1 MRWRREFRLCGQPPA
16 RGSDVAGAS
25 PLVRNGRGDA
35 PGQERATPPFC
46 IERLLEGTL
55 LTHLRSIWRAAL
67 EPGNQGERPL
77 GRDRHQPGG
86 SEGFLAPALGP
97 ATRRPPHGDNCDSDA
112 HSPLDSCHATMVRN
126 SHLIVKNFV

>member
-1 MRWRREFRLCGQPPA
+1 M
-16 RGSDVAGAS
+16 AGAS

-35 PGQERATPPFC
+35 PGQERATPPFY

-67 EPGNQGERPL
+67 EPWNQGERPL
-77 GRDRHQPGG
+77 GRDRHQSGG
-86 SEGFLAPALGP
+86 GQGFLATPLRP
-97 ATRRPPHGDNCDSDA
+97 ATRRPPQGDNCDSYA
-112 HSPLDSCHATMVRN
+112 HTPHGPCHATMVRN

>member
-1 MRWRREFRLCGQPPA
+1 MRRAIPALRIRRCGS
-16 RGSDVAGAS
+16 GAG
-25 PLVRNGRGDA
+25 NGRGDA

-77 GRDRHQPGG
+77 GRDRYQTGG
-86 SEGFLAPALGP
+86 GQGFLATPLRP
-97 ATRRPPHGDNCDSDA
+97 ATRRPTQGDNCDTHTHTPHD
-112 HSPLDSCHATMVRN
+112 PCHATMVRN

>member
-1 MRWRREFRLCGQPPA
+1 MAPCVQALR
-16 RGSDVAGAS
+16 SDAG
-25 PLVRNGRGDA
+25 RNERGDA

-55 LTHLRSIWRAAL
+55 LTHLRSIWRAATGPGNPRG
-67 EPGNQGERPL
+67 PGNQGERPL

-86 SEGFLAPALGP
+86 GQGVLAPPLRP
-97 ATRRPPHGDNCDSDA
+97 ATRRPPQGDNCDTHTHTPHD
-112 HSPLDSCHATMVRN
+112 PCHATMVHN